1 MPAPKGNK
9 NGIATWYKP
18 ISNEATVTIG
28 VRVTS
33 SQAELIDA
41 QLEPGQSR
49 SEWLRLAI
57 EEKLSKEQN

>member
-1 MPAPKGNK
+1 MLF
-9 NGIATWYKP
+9 IYVRLL
-18 ISNEATVTIG
+18 TVTIG
-28 VRVTS
+28 VRVKS

-57 EEKLSKEQN
+57 KEKLSQEQN